1 MSRTGR
7 IFFAPIV
14 GLAIGGTI
22 FSAGLAMVVCG
33 VVGLTEGR
41 DALPFLVCGAVG
53 AASGFALFRLAS
65 GREGQGHVIKP
76 VAGLLAV
83 TLSWVFASLFG
94 AIPLILSG
102 AIPDPIGAFFEATSG
117 FTTTGAT
124 VIDDVDAQSD
134 AVLLWRSLTNWLGG
148 VGIVVLV
155 VAVAPVSGPG
165 LQRAFYAETSGVKQE
180 RLTPKLIDT
189 AKIIAGVYL
198 VLSIVGVIGF
208 VVVGMSLF
216 DAVNHS
222 MASIAT
228 GGFSTRTDSMAA
240 FSEAAQIMAIVG
252 MLLGSINFAFY
263 WRLVTRNSVS
273 ITLPEIKVYL
283 IITVVMSALVSGVL
297 IFGDKALGFGQGL
310 LEGTFTVVSIITTT
324 GFTVSDF
331 DTWAS
336 FNKSLILLMTFIGA
350 CAGSTAGGIKVIRM
364 MLLSKAAVQEVQHQ
378 LHPTAVRALRIGK
391 TVYGDNVRRAIM
403 GYFTVYVI
411 VYGLGVIAMT
421 AGGLDLISAISAS
434 AATLNVTGPGI
445 GEVGALENYGG
456 LSHFNLLVA
465 CFLMITGRLE
475 VFTVVAILIA
485 VFQRIRDYR
494 FTH

>member
-7 IFFAPIV
+7 IFFAPII
-14 GLAIGGTI
+14 GLAVGGTI
-22 FSAGLAMVVCG
+22 LAAGVAMVACG
-33 VVGLTEGR
+33 VIGLTEGR
-41 DALPFLVCGAVG
+41 DGVVFLACGAIG
-53 AASGFALFRLAS
+53 AILGYLLFRVSSAAE
-65 GREGQGHVIKP
+65 GRGRVIKP
-76 VAGLLAV
+76 VSGLLAV
-83 TLSWVFASLFG
+83 TLAWVVASLFG

-134 AVLLWRSLTNWLGG
+134 AVLLWRSLTQWLGG

-165 LQRAFYAETSGVKQE
+165 LQRAFYAETSGIKQE

-208 VVVGMSLF
+208 FVVGMSLF

-222 MASIAT
+222 MATIAT

-240 FSEAAQIMAIVG
+240 FGEPAQIMAIAG
-252 MLLGSINFAFY
+252 MILGSINFAFY
-263 WRLVTRNSVS
+263 WRLVTRNRVDV
-273 ITLPEIKVYL
+273 TLPEIKVYL

-297 IFGDKALGFGQGL
+297 IFGDKALGFGDGL

-336 FNKSLILLMTFIGA
+336 FDKSLILLMTFIGA

-364 MLLSKAAVQEVQHQ
+364 MLLSKSAVQEAQKQ
-378 LHPTAVRALRIGK
+378 LHPSAVRVLRIGK
-391 TVYGDNVRRAIM
+391 IVYSDDMRRAVM
-403 GYFTVYVI
+403 GYFIVYVV
-411 VYGLGVIAMT
+411 VYGAGVIAMT
-421 AGGLDLISAISAS
+421 AGGLDVISAISAS
-434 AATLNVTGPGI
+434 AATLNVTGPGL

-456 LSHFNLLVA
+456 LSPFNLLVS

-475 VFTVVAILIA
+475 VFTVVAIIVA
-485 VFQRIRDYR
+485 VFQRFREYR

>member
-7 IFFAPIV
+7 IFLAPIV

-22 FSAGLAMVVCG
+22 LAAGVAMVVCG
-33 VVGLTEGR
+33 VVGLFEGR
-41 DALPFLVCGAVG
+41 DAIPFLTSGVIGATF
-53 AASGFALFRLAS
+53 GFLLFRLAS
-65 GREGQGHVIKP
+65 GAEKKGRVIKP
-76 VAGLLAV
+76 VSGLLAV
-83 TLSWVFASLFG
+83 TLSWVVASAFG

-134 AVLLWRSLTNWLGG
+134 AVLLWRSLTQWLGG

-165 LQRAFYAETSGVKQE
+165 LQRAFYAETSGMGHE

-208 VVVGMSLF
+208 ALVGMSLF
-216 DAVNHS
+216 DAINHS
-222 MASIAT
+222 MTTLAT
-228 GGFSTRTDSMAA
+228 GGFSTRTDSLAA
-240 FSEAAQIMAIVG
+240 FGEGAQIMTIAG
-252 MLLGSINFAFY
+252 MILGSINFAFY
-263 WRLVTRNSVS
+263 WRLVTRNKVGV
-273 ITLPEIKVYL
+273 TLPEIKVYL
-283 IITVVMSALVSGVL
+283 VIVVVMSAVVSGVL
-297 IFGDKALGFGQGL
+297 IFGDKALGFGAGL

-331 DTWAS
+331 DSWAS
-336 FNKSLILLMTFIGA
+336 FDKSLILLMTFIGA

-364 MLLSKAAVQEVQHQ
+364 MLLSKAGIQEAQRQ
-378 LHPTAVRALRIGK
+378 LHPNAVRALRIGK
-391 TVYGDNVRRAIM
+391 VVYSDDMRRAVF
-403 GYFTVYVI
+403 GYFTVYVA
-411 VYGLGVIAMT
+411 VYGAGVIAMT
-421 AGGLDLISAISAS
+421 AGGLDVISAISAS
-434 AATLNVTGPGI
+434 AATLNITGPGI
-445 GEVGALENYGG
+445 GEIGALENYGA
-456 LSHFNLLVA
+456 LSPFNLLVS

-475 VFTVVAILIA
+475 VFTVIAIIVAI
-485 VFQRIRDYR
+485 FQRLRDYR